1 VEGEIVKWF
10 IITLCLPLTVPMIL
24 LGAIVRILLSAFLFG
39 YDSVNIFLES
49 VWNDL

>member
-1 VEGEIVKWF
+1 MKTI
-10 IITLCLPLTVPMIL
+10 IITLCLPITVPMIL
-24 LGAIVRILLSAFLFG
+24 LGGLVRVLLSAFLFG